1 MLFAFILSFA
11 VFTLALFLAANYVF
25 RVPQQASEDKLLGRL
40 REVRT
45 RSVAGQ
51 RVRTG
56 TGGGSDLIRRE
67 NKGTFAFAAA
77 VINWLKPLKR
87 LQQSID
93 QADLKYRATDVFTV
107 SIIIFLVMFGFLGLL
122 GMSLMILRVGMAALV
137 AYIPTFYIQR
147 KRSARMHKF
156 ETMLPDAIDLFNR
169 SMKAGHNIQGG
180 LETIASETADPVQ
193 KEFKKVMEEMAL
205 GAQTEQALHHLGE
218 RVPLIDLK
226 FFITGLILQRQTGA
240 NMVEMLENLALLI
253 RERLN
258 LAEKLKAGTASQRM
272 SAGLV
277 CSIPI
282 FMFIVYWFM
291 KPEYTRILLDDETGN
306 WVLTGAAVL
315 EIIGILVVR
324 KMSNPKF

>member
-11 VFTLALFLAANYVF
+11 LFTVALFIAAHYAF
-25 RVPQQASEDKLLGRL
+25 KLPQQASDDKLLARL
-40 REVRT
+40 RDVRGRAT
-45 RSVAGQ
+45 AGQ
-51 RVRTG
+51 RVRA
-56 TGGGSDLIRRE
+56 GGSDLIRRE
-67 NKGTFAFAAA
+67 SKGTFQFFAAFLDW
-77 VINWLKPLKR
+77 VKPLKR
-87 LQQSID
+87 LQQIID
-93 QADLKYRATDVFTV
+93 QADLKYRATDVFTISV
-107 SIIIFLVMFGFLGLL
+107 IIFLVMFGFFGLVGL
-122 GMSLMILRVGMAALV
+122 SIMALRVGAALACAWIPT
-137 AYIPTFYIQR
+137 AYILK
-147 KRSARMHKF
+147 KRSSRMHKF

-169 SMKAGHNIQGG
+169 SMKAGHNIHGG

-193 KEFKKVMEEMAL
+193 KEFKKVMEELAL
-205 GAQTEQALHHLGE
+205 GSQTEQALHNLGE

-240 NMVEMLENLALLI
+240 NMVDMLENLALLI

-258 LAEKLKAGTASQRM
+258 LAEKLKAGTASQRL

-291 KPEYTRILLDDETGN
+291 KPEYTRLLLEDETGN
-306 WVLTGAAVL
+306 YVLTAAAAL
-315 EIIGILVVR
+315 ETIGILVVR